1 MTPRMSPVLV
11 LAVALTFA
19 PAEDPECGVVGLA
32 HIDSAAYAVVNGM
45 RESAGAT
52 GGEPA
57 TRFFA
62 EPLASALEED
72 YRRRR
77 RGEATRLAADWLSGG
92 GAMNATTDLSLYSLN
107 RSGVDDMDMSLGFTN
122 AEGETVHRRLKLG
135 CHDGRWRI
143 DYIFLHPEGEYVNDL
158 LAGKP

>member
-1 MTPRMSPVLV
+1 MSLAVV
-11 LAVALTFA
+11 LAVALISA

-32 HIDSAAYAVVNGM
+32 HIDNAAYAVVNRM

-57 TRFFA
+57 SRFFA
-62 EPLASALEED
+62 GPLASALEDD

-77 RGEATRLAADWLSGG
+77 QGEGTRLAADWLSGG
-92 GAMNATTDLSLYSLN
+92 GGMDATTGLSLYSLN
-107 RSGVDDMDMSLGFTN
+107 RSGVDDIVMSLGFTN
-122 AEGETVHRRLKLG
+122 GEGETVYRRLHLG

-143 DYIFLHPEGEYVNDL
+143 ESVFLHPEGASVNDL
-158 LAGKP
+158 LASAP